1 MCQDGTVVS
10 DTAGALR
17 GRLSAGRGLSAL
29 EAGESR
35 GRDKMDESSAPG
47 GEHGVGEGFAG
58 GGLALRA
65 KAISSRIIRLMAS

>member
-1 MCQDGTVVS
+1 MYHDGTVVS

-35 GRDKMDESSAPG
+35 GRDKMDEGSAPG
-47 GEHGVGEGFAG
+47 GEHECEHEGA
-58 GGLALRA
+58 LAWDRTFQFNVPD
-65 KAISSRIIRLMAS
+65 S

>member
-10 DTAGALR
+10 DTAGVLR

-47 GEHGVGEGFAG
+47 GDHECKYEGALAWDHTFCYDVPG
-58 GGLALRA
+58 G
-65 KAISSRIIRLMAS
+65 